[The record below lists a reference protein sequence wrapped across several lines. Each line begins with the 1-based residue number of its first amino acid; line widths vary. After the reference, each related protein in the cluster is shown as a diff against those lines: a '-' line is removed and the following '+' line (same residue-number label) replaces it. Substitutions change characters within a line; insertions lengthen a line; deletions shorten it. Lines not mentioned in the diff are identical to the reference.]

1 MSEPGETQNPAS
13 VSERDTR
20 FLSACLDLAR
30 MGEGE
35 TSPNP
40 MVGAI
45 LVKGDRILGQG
56 YHRRAGD
63 PHAEVEALTSAGS
76 EALGSTLYV
85 NLEPCVHH
93 GRTPPCADALID
105 AGVARVIACMIDPD
119 PRVNGKG
126 FQKLS
131 EAGIQVAHGLLR
143 ERALALNDKFVKFVT
158 TGVPFVTLKAAM
170 TLDGKIAAA
179 NGGSRWITSEH
190 AREEAHR
197 LRYAHDAVLVG
208 VGTILADNPRL
219 TARWASGKPL
229 IRTILDSH
237 LRTPPESQA
246 LANDDG
252 GSTLVYSLSNAPTAA
267 RRSLERRPGVEV
279 VPLPGR
285 SERVDLSAVLED
297 LGKRRIMS
305 VLVEGGG
312 QVLGSALDEGL
323 GDRLALFLAPRI
335 LGGSG
340 LAVFQGLPG
349 RELAESV
356 PVLELSCREIGSDI
370 LIEGRLA
377 CRLKGKTSACS
388 PD

>member
-1 MSEPGETQNPAS
+1 MSEPGGTRNPAS

-63 PHAEVEALTSAGS
+63 PHAEVEALSSAGS
-76 EALGSTLYV
+76 EASGSTLYV

-126 FQKLS
+126 FRKLS

-170 TLDGKIAAA
+170 TLDGRIAAA
-179 NGGSRWITSEH
+179 NGGSQWITSEH

-229 IRTILDSH
+229 MRAVLDSH

-246 LANDDG
+246 LANGDG
-252 GSTLVYSLSNAPTAA
+252 GSTLVYSLPNASSAA

-285 SERVDLSAVLED
+285 SERVDFSAVLED

-312 QVLGSALDEGL
+312 QVLGSALEEGL
-323 GDRLALFLAPRI
+323 GDRLALFIAPRI

-340 LAVFQGLPG
+340 LAVFQGLAG

-356 PVLELSCREIGSDI
+356 PVLEWSCREIGSDI

-377 CRLKGKTSACS
+377 SRLKGKTSACS